1 MSLPRRA
8 LAGLALLLVSCAPN
22 TAAGP
27 VPPAAAV
34 PDTPGAPGAPAPAA
48 PTPHPTAAAVAARP
62 APPELPRQ
70 LPGVGPRLLAAV
82 PSGTRQALVVT
93 GDGPDA
99 STGRAVLYRD
109 DGTGWLAGPTWPTR
123 NALHGWTADHHEG
136 DLRSPIGVFTL
147 GDAGGRL
154 PDPGTRLP
162 YDHTDDFS
170 ISGTGFAGEPLAGA
184 FDYVVAIDYNR
195 VPGASP
201 LDRRRPRGGQYGGG
215 IWLHVDHGGPT
226 HGCVGLTPDR
236 MRELLLAL
244 DPALH
249 PVVVMGDAPALAR

>member
-22 TAAGP
+22 PSAAPASPAASVPDAP
-27 VPPAAAV
+27 VPV
-34 PDTPGAPGAPAPAA
+34 PSAPPVAP
-48 PTPHPTAAAVAARP
+48 AARP
-62 APPELPRQ
+62 APPELPSR

-82 PSGTRQALVVT
+82 PAGTRQALVVT

-123 NALHGWTADHHEG
+123 NARDGWSPDHREG
-136 DLRSPIGVFTL
+136 DLRSPIGVFAL

-154 PDPGTRLP
+154 PDPGTRLR
-162 YDHTDDFS
+162 YDRSDAFTV
-170 ISGTGFAGEPLAGA
+170 SGSGFAGEPLAGA

-195 VPGASP
+195 VPGTSP
-201 LDRRRPRGGQYGGG
+201 LDRRRPRGGAYGGG
-215 IWLHVDHGGPT
+215 IWLHIDHGGPT
-226 HGCVGLTPDR
+226 HGCIGLSPDH
-236 MRELLLAL
+236 MRDLLRTL
-244 DPALH
+244 DPALR
-249 PVVVMGDAPALAR
+249 PVVVMGDARALAG